1 MNISFMVLLI
11 IYDTGK
17 FACWLLSVLS
27 LDLDNQVLACFIGME
42 LYKFKIIYIKIKMTK
57 AWGRTVVTP

>member
-1 MNISFMVLLI
+1 MNISIMVLLI

-27 LDLDNQVLACFIGME
+27 VDLANQVLACFSGVE
-42 LYKFKIIYIKIKMTK
+42 LQI
-57 AWGRTVVTP
+57 